1 MIDLDPASDPGHPL
15 ETIMLD
21 RILRRA
27 HVVDPVNRLDGI
39 MDVAVEDGRIAAV
52 APDIRETARSEQ
64 DCSGQVLMPGLI
76 DPHLHLGTM
85 FGSPYGSRMAALAGV
100 TTCLDMA
107 GPVDD
112 IVSHIHDTGAGINV
126 AMLSGFSPAE
136 ECGTDRPSR
145 GQIDAAV
152 QTALKKGALGLKIMG
167 GHWPLA
173 LSVCRDVVASC
184 CAQNAYVAWH
194 AGSLTAGSNILGMQQ
209 AVETVRGLRLH
220 LAHINA
226 YCRGRVNSVEE
237 ETAAALS
244 LLEANPNIWSE
255 SYVSPMNG
263 TILTCAG
270 ENHRGEVIDH
280 VTRTCLEG
288 FGFPADYEGVVRAI
302 GEGRLFVV
310 KDTGFVSEL
319 IGGDEALAYWRDA
332 GTAAAGSF
340 AVNPAYS
347 RFVLA
352 QARRSDGTFAVDAIS
367 TDGGCIPRNVTISTG
382 LSLVKFGALTLAEFV
397 LKTSVNPARH
407 LRLDDRG
414 HLSPGAAA
422 DITIFDLQRQQ
433 ALETIVSGRTVMKNA
448 RILGRGARFITTPA
462 GVPALQAQGFKTIAV
477 DLERPEAE
485 RIRI

>member
-1 MIDLDPASDPGHPL
+1 
-15 ETIMLD
+15 
-21 RILRRA
+21 
-27 HVVDPVNRLDGI
+27 
-39 MDVAVEDGRIAAV
+39 
-52 APDIRETARSEQ
+52 
-64 DCSGQVLMPGLI
+64 
-76 DPHLHLGTM
+76 
-85 FGSPYGSRMAALAGV
+85 
-100 TTCLDMA
+100 
-107 GPVDD
+107 
-112 IVSHIHDTGAGINV
+112 
-126 AMLSGFSPAE
+126 
-136 ECGTDRPSR
+136 
-145 GQIDAAV
+145 
-152 QTALKKGALGLKIMG
+152 
-167 GHWPLA
+167 
-173 LSVCRDVVASC
+173 
-184 CAQNAYVAWH
+184 
-194 AGSLTAGSNILGMQQ
+194 
-209 AVETVRGLRLH
+209 
-220 LAHINA
+220 
-226 YCRGRVNSVEE
+226 
-237 ETAAALS
+237 
-244 LLEANPNIWSE
+244 
-255 SYVSPMNG
+255 MNG

-319 IGGDEALAYWRDA
+319 IGGDEALAYWRDV

-352 QARRSDGTFAVDAIS
+352 QARRSNGTFAVDAIS

-462 GVPALQAQGFKTIAV
+462 GVPALQAQGFETIAV